1 MKAKLILAGP
11 LQGVTDAAWRNAH
24 AAVFGGVDGYYAP
37 FMRVEHGEI
46 RRRDLADASP
56 ERNTAPVVPQLL
68 ASPPNEAVLMASTL
82 SEMGYSTIDINLGCP
97 HPPVANKRKGSGM
110 LPHPHLIEAM
120 ATALASVEGVRYTVK
135 MRLGWQKPNEWRD
148 ALTALAPIEPVHV
161 TVHPRLGVQQYK
173 GELLTDEFESLLSQS
188 PYPIVFNGGITSLNN
203 AEVICDRYPALAGVM
218 VGRGLIELPSMFI
231 PDKYDTTHYA
241 QFHQALL
248 EGESLR
254 LTGGEHQVL
263 THMKSL
269 WAMLL
274 PGADKRLRK
283 RILKARDMA
292 QYEAAVNELIAQNFR

>member
-46 RRRDLADASP
+46 RRRDLVDVSP

-68 ASPPNEAVLMASTL
+68 ASPPDEAVLMASTL
-82 SEMGYSTIDINLGCP
+82 REMGYSTIDINLGCP

-135 MRLGWQKPNEWRD
+135 MRLGWQTPDEWRD

-173 GELLTDEFESLLSQS
+173 GELLTDEFESLLACAT
-188 PYPIVFNGGITSLNN
+188 YPIVFNGGIANLSDVE
-203 AEVICDRYPALAGVM
+203 AICDRYPTLAGVM
-218 VGRGLIELPSMFI
+218 VGRGLIELPSMLAS
-231 PDKYDTTHYA
+231 DKCDTAHYA
-241 QFHQALL
+241 RFHQALL
-248 EGESLR
+248 EGELLR

-269 WAMLL
+269 WVMLL
-274 PGADKRLRK
+274 PEADKRLRK
-283 RILKARDMA
+283 RVLKAHDMA
-292 QYEAAVNELIAQNFR
+292 QYEAAVNELFAQNFR